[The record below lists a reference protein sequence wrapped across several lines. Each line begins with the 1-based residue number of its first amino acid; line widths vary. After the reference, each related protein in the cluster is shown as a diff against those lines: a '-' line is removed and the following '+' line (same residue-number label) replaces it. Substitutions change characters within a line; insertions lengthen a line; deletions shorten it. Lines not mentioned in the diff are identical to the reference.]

1 MFAAKG
7 VSEMTNLYP
16 CRYCGGKAK
25 LSGKRAGNYR
35 REGTL
40 YYVMCNSCRCRG
52 PQFKGK
58 DGNYE
63 NGAYVGGKD
72 LARTQALD
80 AWNLLMSSEV

>member
-1 MFAAKG
+1 M
-7 VSEMTNLYP
+7 VIPYP

-25 LSGKRAGNYR
+25 LSGKRVGNYR

-40 YYVMCNSCRCRG
+40 YYVMCNSCHCRG

-63 NGAYVGGKD
+63 NGAYVGGED
-72 LARTQALD
+72 LARIKALD